1 MAEKSLQEQH
11 IPVMRD
17 RVLEMFTPA
26 LNVSNP
32 LLIDGTLGL
41 AGHTESL
48 LKEFPNLK
56 IIGID
61 RDPIA
66 IERAK
71 QRLGELA
78 SRVEFVNETY
88 DQIETVLAGRKVNGV
103 LLDLGVSSIQ
113 LDEASRGFSYAQ
125 NAPLDMRMN
134 ATDSLTAADI
144 LNTYEVKD
152 LTYILGT
159 YGEEKFAKRI
169 AQELVKRRTDKPWSS
184 TFELVELIKDVIP
197 APARRTG
204 GNPAKRT
211 FQALRIAVNN
221 ELQIL
226 ERAIPQA
233 MAALVVG
240 GRILVLSYHSLE
252 DRIIKNAFKEQSSII
267 DALPG
272 LPILLSKSIAPF
284 ELVNRKA
291 EQASDEEIATNP
303 RSTSVRLRVAQR
315 VAVAA

>member
-1 MAEKSLQEQH
+1 MTEKSLPQQH
-11 IPVMRD
+11 IPVMCD
-17 RVLEMFTPA
+17 RVIELLSPA

-32 LLIDGTLGL
+32 VLLDATLGL
-41 AGHTESL
+41 GGHSEAL
-48 LKEFPNLK
+48 LKKFINLK

-61 RDPIA
+61 RDQTA
-66 IERAK
+66 LDRAQK
-71 QRLGELA
+71 RLGELA
-78 SRVEFVNETY
+78 NRVQFVNETY
-88 DQIETVLAGRKVNGV
+88 DQITKILEDKKVNAV

-113 LDEASRGFSYAQ
+113 LDEANRGFSYAQ
-125 NAPLDMRMN
+125 DAPLDMRMN
-134 ATDSLTAADI
+134 SKDLLTAAQI
-144 LNTYEVKD
+144 LNNYEAKE
-152 LTYILGT
+152 LTYILRT

-169 AQELVKRRTDKPWSS
+169 AQEIVKQRSIKPFVT
-184 TFELVELIKDVIP
+184 TFELVKLIKDVIP

-226 ERAIPQA
+226 EKAIPQA

-252 DRIIKNAFKEQSSII
+252 DRIVKNAFKSQSLII

-272 LPILLSKSIAPF
+272 LPVLLSKNIAPF
-284 ELVNRKA
+284 ELVTRKA
-291 EQASDEEIATNP
+291 EQASNEEISTNP
-303 RSTSVRLRVAQR
+303 RATSVRLRVAQK

>member
-1 MAEKSLQEQH
+1 MTEKSLPQQH
-11 IPVMRD
+11 IPVMCD
-17 RVLEMFTPA
+17 RVIELLSPA

-32 LLIDGTLGL
+32 VLLDATLGL
-41 AGHTESL
+41 GGHSEAL
-48 LKEFPNLK
+48 LNKFINLK

-61 RDPIA
+61 RDQTA
-66 IERAK
+66 LDRAQ

-78 SRVEFVNETY
+78 NRVQFVNETY
-88 DQIETVLAGRKVNGV
+88 DQITKILENKKVNAV

-113 LDEASRGFSYAQ
+113 LDETNRGFSYAQ
-125 NAPLDMRMN
+125 DAPLDMRMN
-134 ATDSLTAADI
+134 SKDSLTAAQI
-144 LNTYEVKD
+144 LNNYEAKE
-152 LTYILGT
+152 LTYILRT

-169 AQELVKRRTDKPWSS
+169 AQEIVKQRKIKPFIN
-184 TFELVELIKDVIP
+184 TFELVKLIKDVIP

-226 ERAIPQA
+226 EKAIPQA

-252 DRIIKNAFKEQSSII
+252 DRIVKNAFKSQSSII

-272 LPILLSKSIAPF
+272 LPVLLSKNIAPF
-284 ELVNRKA
+284 ELVTRKA
-291 EQASDEEIATNP
+291 EQASNEEISTNP
-303 RSTSVRLRVAQR
+303 RATSVRLRVAQK

>member
-1 MAEKSLQEQH
+1 MTEKSLPQQH
-11 IPVMRD
+11 IPVMCD
-17 RVLEMFTPA
+17 RVIELLSPA

-32 LLIDGTLGL
+32 VLLDATLGL
-41 AGHTESL
+41 GGHSEAL
-48 LKEFPNLK
+48 LKKFINLK

-61 RDPIA
+61 RDQTA
-66 IERAK
+66 LDRAQK
-71 QRLGELA
+71 RLGELA
-78 SRVEFVNETY
+78 NRVQFVNETY
-88 DQIETVLAGRKVNGV
+88 DQITKILEDKKVNAV

-113 LDEASRGFSYAQ
+113 LDEANRGFSYAQ
-125 NAPLDMRMN
+125 DAPLDMRMN
-134 ATDSLTAADI
+134 SKDSLTAAQI
-144 LNTYEVKD
+144 LNNYEAKE
-152 LTYILGT
+152 LTYILRT

-169 AQELVKRRTDKPWSS
+169 AQEIVKQRSIKPFVT
-184 TFELVELIKDVIP
+184 TFELVKLIKDVIP

-226 ERAIPQA
+226 EKAIPQA

-252 DRIIKNAFKEQSSII
+252 DRIVKNAFKSQSSII

-272 LPILLSKSIAPF
+272 LPVLLSKNIAPF
-284 ELVNRKA
+284 ELVTRKA
-291 EQASDEEIATNP
+291 EQASNEEISANP
-303 RSTSVRLRVAQR
+303 RATSVRLRVAQK

>member
-1 MAEKSLQEQH
+1 MTEKSLPQQH
-11 IPVMRD
+11 IPVMCD
-17 RVLEMFTPA
+17 RVIELLSPA

-32 LLIDGTLGL
+32 VLLDATLGL
-41 AGHTESL
+41 GGHSEAL
-48 LKEFPNLK
+48 LKKFINLK

-61 RDPIA
+61 RDQTA
-66 IERAK
+66 LDRAQK
-71 QRLGELA
+71 RLGELA
-78 SRVEFVNETY
+78 NRVQFVNETY
-88 DQIETVLAGRKVNGV
+88 DQITKILEDKKVNAV

-113 LDEASRGFSYAQ
+113 LDEANRGFSYAQ
-125 NAPLDMRMN
+125 DAPLDMRMN
-134 ATDSLTAADI
+134 SKNSLTAAQI
-144 LNTYEVKD
+144 LNNYEAKE
-152 LTYILGT
+152 LTYILRT

-169 AQELVKRRTDKPWSS
+169 AQEIVKQRNIKPFIT
-184 TFELVELIKDVIP
+184 TFELVKLIKDVIP

-226 ERAIPQA
+226 EKAIPQA

-252 DRIIKNAFKEQSSII
+252 DRIVKNAFKSQSSII

-272 LPILLSKSIAPF
+272 LPVLLSENIAPF
-284 ELVNRKA
+284 ELVTRKA
-291 EQASDEEIATNP
+291 EQASNEEISANP
-303 RSTSVRLRVAQR
+303 RATSVRLRVAQK

>member
-1 MAEKSLQEQH
+1 MTEKSLQEQH

-17 RVLEMFTPA
+17 RVLEMFAPA

-71 QRLGELA
+71 LRLGNLA
-78 SRVEFVNETY
+78 SRVEFVNETF
-88 DQIETVLAGRKVNGV
+88 DQIEKILAGRKVNGV

-113 LDEASRGFSYAQ
+113 LDEANRGFSYAQ
-125 NAPLDMRMN
+125 DVPLDMRMN
-134 ATDSLTAADI
+134 DQDSLTAADI
-144 LNTYEVKD
+144 LNNYDVKE
-152 LTYILGT
+152 LAYILST

-169 AQELVKRRTDKPWSS
+169 AQEIVKRRINKPWKS

-226 ERAIPQA
+226 EKAIPQA

-252 DRIIKNAFKEQSSII
+252 DRIVKNAFKEQSSII

-272 LPILLSKSIAPF
+272 LPVLLSKNIAPF
-284 ELVNRKA
+284 ELVTRKA
-291 EQASDEEIATNP
+291 EQACDEEIAANP

>member
-71 QRLGELA
+71 QRLGELS

-125 NAPLDMRMN
+125 DAPLDMRMN

-169 AQELVKRRTDKPWSS
+169 AQELVKRRANKPWTS
-184 TFELVELIKDVIP
+184 TFELVDLIKDVIP

-252 DRIIKNAFKEQSSII
+252 DRIVKNAFKEQTSII

-284 ELVNRKA
+284 DLVNRKA

>member
-1 MAEKSLQEQH
+1 MTEKSLPQQH
-11 IPVMRD
+11 IPVMCD
-17 RVLEMFTPA
+17 RVIELLSPA

-32 LLIDGTLGL
+32 VLLDATLGL
-41 AGHTESL
+41 GGHSEAL
-48 LKEFPNLK
+48 LKKFINLK

-61 RDPIA
+61 RDQTA
-66 IERAK
+66 LDRAQK
-71 QRLGELA
+71 RLGELA
-78 SRVEFVNETY
+78 NRVQFVNETY
-88 DQIETVLAGRKVNGV
+88 DQITKILEDKKVNAV

-113 LDEASRGFSYAQ
+113 LDEANRGFSYAQ
-125 NAPLDMRMN
+125 DAPLDMRMN
-134 ATDSLTAADI
+134 SKDSLTAAQI
-144 LNTYEVKD
+144 LNNYEAKE
-152 LTYILGT
+152 LTYILRT

-169 AQELVKRRTDKPWSS
+169 AQEIVKQRNIKPFIT
-184 TFELVELIKDVIP
+184 TFELVKLIKDVIP

-226 ERAIPQA
+226 EKAIPQA

-252 DRIIKNAFKEQSSII
+252 DRIVKNAFKSQSSII

-272 LPILLSKSIAPF
+272 LPVLLSKNIAPF
-284 ELVNRKA
+284 ELVTRKA
-291 EQASDEEIATNP
+291 EQASNEEISANP
-303 RSTSVRLRVAQR
+303 RATSVRLRVAQK

>member
-125 NAPLDMRMN
+125 DAPLDMRMN

-152 LTYILGT
+152 LTYILAT

-252 DRIIKNAFKEQSSII
+252 DRIVKNAFKEQSSII

>member
-1 MAEKSLQEQH
+1 MTEKSLPQQH
-11 IPVMRD
+11 IPVMCD
-17 RVLEMFTPA
+17 RVIELLSPA

-32 LLIDGTLGL
+32 VLLDATLGL
-41 AGHTESL
+41 GGHSQAL
-48 LKEFPNLK
+48 LKKFINLK

-61 RDPIA
+61 RDQTA
-66 IERAK
+66 LDRAQK
-71 QRLGELA
+71 RLGELA
-78 SRVEFVNETY
+78 NRVQFVNETY
-88 DQIETVLAGRKVNGV
+88 DQITKILEDKKVNAV

-113 LDEASRGFSYAQ
+113 LDEANRGFSYAQ
-125 NAPLDMRMN
+125 DAPLDMRMN
-134 ATDSLTAADI
+134 SKDSLTAAQI
-144 LNTYEVKD
+144 LNNYEAKE
-152 LTYILGT
+152 LTYILRT

-169 AQELVKRRTDKPWSS
+169 AQEIVKQRSIKPFVT
-184 TFELVELIKDVIP
+184 TFELVKLIKDVIP

-226 ERAIPQA
+226 EKAIPQA

-252 DRIIKNAFKEQSSII
+252 DRIVKNAFKSQSSII

-272 LPILLSKSIAPF
+272 LPVLLSKNIAPF
-284 ELVNRKA
+284 ELVTRKA
-291 EQASDEEIATNP
+291 EQASNEEISANP
-303 RSTSVRLRVAQR
+303 RATSVRLRVAQK

>member
-17 RVLEMFTPA
+17 RVLEMFAPA

-78 SRVEFVNETY
+78 SRVEYVNETY
-88 DQIETVLAGRKVNGV
+88 DQIESVLAGRKVNGV

-113 LDEASRGFSYAQ
+113 LDEANRGFSYAQ
-125 NAPLDMRMN
+125 DAPLDMRMN
-134 ATDSLTAADI
+134 AKDSLTAADI
-144 LNTYEVKD
+144 LNTYDVKD
-152 LTYILGT
+152 LTYILST

-169 AQELVKRRTDKPWSS
+169 AQKLVKRRTDKPWSS
-184 TFELVELIKDVIP
+184 TFELVDLIKDVIP

-226 ERAIPQA
+226 ERTIPQA

-252 DRIIKNAFKEQSSII
+252 DRIVKNAFKEQSSII

-272 LPILLSKSIAPF
+272 LPILLSKNIAPF
-284 ELVNRKA
+284 ELVTRKA
-291 EQASDEEIATNP
+291 EQACDEEIAANP

>member
-1 MAEKSLQEQH
+1 
-11 IPVMRD
+11 MRD
-17 RVLEMFTPA
+17 RVLEMFAPA

-48 LKEFPNLK
+48 LKAFPNLK

-71 QRLGELA
+71 QRLGELS
-78 SRVEFVNETY
+78 SRVEFINETY
-88 DQIETVLAGRKVNGV
+88 DQIEKVLDGRKVNGV

-125 NAPLDMRMN
+125 DAPLDMRMN

-144 LNTYEVKD
+144 LNTYDVKD

-169 AQELVKRRTDKPWSS
+169 AQKLVKRRAEKLWSS

-252 DRIIKNAFKEQSSII
+252 DRIVKNAFKEQSSII

-284 ELVNRKA
+284 ELVTRKA

>member
-17 RVLEMFTPA
+17 RVIEMFAPA
-26 LNVSNP
+26 LKVSDP

-71 QRLGELA
+71 ERLGELA

-88 DQIETVLAGRKVNGV
+88 DQIEKVLAGRKVNAV

-113 LDEASRGFSYAQ
+113 LDETKRGFSYAHD
-125 NAPLDMRMN
+125 APLDMRMN
-134 ATDSLTAADI
+134 ANDSLTAADI
-144 LNTYEVKD
+144 LNSYDVKD
-152 LTYILGT
+152 LTYLLGT

-169 AQELVKRRTDKPWSS
+169 AQELVKKRSNKSWTT

-226 ERAIPQA
+226 EKAIPQA
-233 MAALVVG
+233 MAALMVG

-252 DRIIKNAFKEQSSII
+252 DRIVKNAFKEQSSVI

-272 LPILLSKSIAPF
+272 LPILLSKKKAPF
-284 ELVNRKA
+284 ELVNKKA
-291 EQASDEEIATNP
+291 EQASDAEIVSNP

-315 VAVAA
+315 VEVAA

>member
-1 MAEKSLQEQH
+1 MTEKSLQEQH

-17 RVLEMFTPA
+17 RVLEMFAPA

-71 QRLGELA
+71 LRLGNLA
-78 SRVEFVNETY
+78 SRVEFVNETF
-88 DQIETVLAGRKVNGV
+88 DQIEKILAGRKVNGV

-113 LDEASRGFSYAQ
+113 LDEANRGFSYAQ
-125 NAPLDMRMN
+125 DAPLDMRMN
-134 ATDSLTAADI
+134 DQDSLSAADI
-144 LNTYEVKD
+144 LNNYDVKE
-152 LTYILGT
+152 LAYILST

-169 AQELVKRRTDKPWSS
+169 AQEIVKRRINKPWKS

-226 ERAIPQA
+226 EKAIPQA

-252 DRIIKNAFKEQSSII
+252 DRIVKNAFKEQSSII

-272 LPILLSKSIAPF
+272 LPVLLSKNIAPF
-284 ELVNRKA
+284 ELVTRKA
-291 EQASDEEIATNP
+291 EQACDEEIAANP

>member
-125 NAPLDMRMN
+125 DAPLDMRMN

-152 LTYILGT
+152 LTYILAT

-169 AQELVKRRTDKPWSS
+169 AQELVKRRTDKLWSS

-252 DRIIKNAFKEQSSII
+252 DRIVKNAFKEQSSII

>member
-17 RVLEMFTPA
+17 RVLEMFAPA

-41 AGHTESL
+41 GGHTESL

-88 DQIETVLAGRKVNGV
+88 DQIESVLAGRKVNGV

-113 LDEASRGFSYAQ
+113 LDEANRGFSYAQ
-125 NAPLDMRMN
+125 DAPLDMRMN
-134 ATDSLTAADI
+134 AKDSLTAADI
-144 LNTYEVKD
+144 LNTYDVKD
-152 LTYILGT
+152 LIYILST

-184 TFELVELIKDVIP
+184 TFELVDLIKDVIP

-252 DRIIKNAFKEQSSII
+252 DRIVKNAFKEQSSII

-272 LPILLSKSIAPF
+272 LPILLSKNIAPF
-284 ELVNRKA
+284 ELVTRKA
-291 EQASDEEIATNP
+291 EQACDEEIAANP

>member
-17 RVLEMFTPA
+17 RVIEMFAPA
-26 LNVSNP
+26 LNVSDP

-71 QRLGELA
+71 ERLGELA

-88 DQIETVLAGRKVNGV
+88 DQIEKVLAGRKINAV

-113 LDEASRGFSYAQ
+113 LDETNRGFSYAHD
-125 NAPLDMRMN
+125 APLDMRMN
-134 ATDSLTAADI
+134 ANDSLTAAEI
-144 LNTYEVKD
+144 LNSYDVKD

-169 AQELVKRRTDKPWSS
+169 AQELVKRRSNKSWTT

-226 ERAIPQA
+226 EKAIPQA
-233 MAALVVG
+233 MAALMVG

-252 DRIIKNAFKEQSSII
+252 DRIVKNAFKEQSSVI

-272 LPILLSKSIAPF
+272 LPILLSKKKAPF
-284 ELVNRKA
+284 ELVNKKA
-291 EQASDEEIATNP
+291 EQASDAEIVSNP

-315 VAVAA
+315 VEVAA

>member
-1 MAEKSLQEQH
+1 MTEKSLPQQH
-11 IPVMRD
+11 IPVMCD
-17 RVLEMFTPA
+17 RVIELLSPA

-32 LLIDGTLGL
+32 VLLDATLGL
-41 AGHTESL
+41 GGHSEAL
-48 LKEFPNLK
+48 LKKFINLK

-61 RDPIA
+61 RDQTA
-66 IERAK
+66 LDRAQK
-71 QRLGELA
+71 RLGELA
-78 SRVEFVNETY
+78 NRVQFVNETY
-88 DQIETVLAGRKVNGV
+88 DQITKILEDKKVNAV

-113 LDEASRGFSYAQ
+113 LDEANRGFSYAQ
-125 NAPLDMRMN
+125 DAPLDMRMN
-134 ATDSLTAADI
+134 SKDLLTAAQI
-144 LNTYEVKD
+144 LNNYEAKE
-152 LTYILGT
+152 LTYILRT

-169 AQELVKRRTDKPWSS
+169 AQEIVKQRSIKPFVT
-184 TFELVELIKDVIP
+184 TFELVKLIKDVIP

-226 ERAIPQA
+226 EKAIHQA

-252 DRIIKNAFKEQSSII
+252 DRIVKNAFKSQSSII

-272 LPILLSKSIAPF
+272 LPVLLSKNIAPF
-284 ELVNRKA
+284 ELVTRKA
-291 EQASDEEIATNP
+291 EQASNEEISANP
-303 RSTSVRLRVAQR
+303 RATSVRLRVAQK

>member
-1 MAEKSLQEQH
+1 MTEKSLPQQH
-11 IPVMRD
+11 IPVMCD
-17 RVLEMFTPA
+17 RVIELLSPA

-32 LLIDGTLGL
+32 VLLDATLGL
-41 AGHTESL
+41 GGHSEAL
-48 LKEFPNLK
+48 LKKFINLK

-61 RDPIA
+61 RDQTA
-66 IERAK
+66 LDRAQK
-71 QRLGELA
+71 RLGELA
-78 SRVEFVNETY
+78 NRVQFVNETY
-88 DQIETVLAGRKVNGV
+88 DQITKILEDKKVNAV

-113 LDEASRGFSYAQ
+113 LDETNRGFSYAQ
-125 NAPLDMRMN
+125 DAPLDMRMN
-134 ATDSLTAADI
+134 SKDSLTAAQI
-144 LNTYEVKD
+144 LNNYEAKE
-152 LTYILGT
+152 LTYILRT

-169 AQELVKRRTDKPWSS
+169 AQEIVKQRNIKPFIT
-184 TFELVELIKDVIP
+184 TFELVKLIKDVIP

-226 ERAIPQA
+226 EKAIPQA

-252 DRIIKNAFKEQSSII
+252 DRIVKNAFKSQSSII

-272 LPILLSKSIAPF
+272 LPVLLSKNIAPF
-284 ELVNRKA
+284 ELVTRKA
-291 EQASDEEIATNP
+291 EQASNEEISANP
-303 RSTSVRLRVAQR
+303 RATSVRLRVAQK

>member
-1 MAEKSLQEQH
+1 MTEKSLQEQH

-17 RVLEMFTPA
+17 RVLEMFAPA

-48 LKEFPNLK
+48 LKAFPNLK

-71 QRLGELA
+71 QRLGELS
-78 SRVEFVNETY
+78 SRVEFINETY
-88 DQIETVLAGRKVNGV
+88 DQIEKVLDGRKVNGV

-125 NAPLDMRMN
+125 DAPLDMRMN

-144 LNTYEVKD
+144 LNTYDVKD

-169 AQELVKRRTDKPWSS
+169 AQKLVKRRAEKLWSS

-252 DRIIKNAFKEQSSII
+252 DRIVKNAFKEQSSII

-284 ELVNRKA
+284 ELVTRKA

>member
-1 MAEKSLQEQH
+1 MTEKSLPQQH
-11 IPVMRD
+11 IPVMCD
-17 RVLEMFTPA
+17 RVIELLSPA

-32 LLIDGTLGL
+32 VLLDATLGL
-41 AGHTESL
+41 GGHSEAL
-48 LKEFPNLK
+48 LKKFINLK

-61 RDPIA
+61 RDQTA
-66 IERAK
+66 LDRAQK
-71 QRLGELA
+71 RLGELA
-78 SRVEFVNETY
+78 NRVQFVNETY
-88 DQIETVLAGRKVNGV
+88 DQITKILEDKKVNAV

-113 LDEASRGFSYAQ
+113 LDETNRGFSYAQ
-125 NAPLDMRMN
+125 DAPLDMRMN
-134 ATDSLTAADI
+134 SKDSLTAAQI
-144 LNTYEVKD
+144 LNNYEAKE
-152 LTYILGT
+152 LTYILRT

-169 AQELVKRRTDKPWSS
+169 AQEIAKQRNIKPFIT
-184 TFELVELIKDVIP
+184 TFELVKLIKDVIP

-226 ERAIPQA
+226 EKAIPQA

-252 DRIIKNAFKEQSSII
+252 DRIVKNAFKSQSSII

-272 LPILLSKSIAPF
+272 LPVLLSKNIAPF
-284 ELVNRKA
+284 ELVTRKA
-291 EQASDEEIATNP
+291 EQASNEEISANP
-303 RSTSVRLRVAQR
+303 RATSVRLRVAQK

>member
-1 MAEKSLQEQH
+1 MTEKSLPQQH
-11 IPVMRD
+11 IPVMCD
-17 RVLEMFTPA
+17 RVIELLSPA
-26 LNVSNP
+26 LSVSNP
-32 LLIDGTLGL
+32 VLLDATLGL
-41 AGHTESL
+41 GGHSEAL
-48 LKEFPNLK
+48 LKKFINLK

-61 RDPIA
+61 RDQTA
-66 IERAK
+66 LDRAQK
-71 QRLGELA
+71 RLGELA
-78 SRVEFVNETY
+78 NRVKFVNETY
-88 DQIETVLAGRKVNGV
+88 EQISKILENKKVNAV

-113 LDEASRGFSYAQ
+113 LDETNRGFSYAQ
-125 NAPLDMRMN
+125 DAPLDMRMN
-134 ATDSLTAADI
+134 SKDSLTAAQI
-144 LNTYEVKD
+144 LNNYEAKE
-152 LTYILGT
+152 LTYILRT

-169 AQELVKRRTDKPWSS
+169 AQEIVKQRNIKPLIT
-184 TFELVELIKDVIP
+184 TFELVKLIKDVIP

-226 ERAIPQA
+226 EKAIPQA

-252 DRIIKNAFKEQSSII
+252 DRIVKNAFKSQSSII

-272 LPILLSKSIAPF
+272 LPVLLSKNIAPF
-284 ELVNRKA
+284 ELVTKKA
-291 EQASDEEIATNP
+291 EQASNEEISTNP
-303 RSTSVRLRVAQR
+303 RATSVRLRVAQK

>member
-1 MAEKSLQEQH
+1 MTEKSLPQQH
-11 IPVMRD
+11 IPVMCD
-17 RVLEMFTPA
+17 RVIELLSPA

-32 LLIDGTLGL
+32 VLLDATLGL
-41 AGHTESL
+41 GGHSEAL
-48 LKEFPNLK
+48 LKKFINLK

-61 RDPIA
+61 RDQTA
-66 IERAK
+66 LDRAQK
-71 QRLGELA
+71 RLGELA
-78 SRVEFVNETY
+78 NRVQFVNETY
-88 DQIETVLAGRKVNGV
+88 DQITKILEDKKVNAV

-113 LDEASRGFSYAQ
+113 LDETNRGFSYAQ
-125 NAPLDMRMN
+125 DAPLDMRMN
-134 ATDSLTAADI
+134 SKDSLTAAQI
-144 LNTYEVKD
+144 LNNYEAKE
-152 LTYILGT
+152 LTYILRT

-169 AQELVKRRTDKPWSS
+169 AQEIVKQRSIKPFVT
-184 TFELVELIKDVIP
+184 TFELVKLIKDVIP

-226 ERAIPQA
+226 EKAIPQA

-252 DRIIKNAFKEQSSII
+252 DRIVKNAFKSQSSII

-272 LPILLSKSIAPF
+272 LPVLLSKNIAPF
-284 ELVNRKA
+284 ELVTRKA
-291 EQASDEEIATNP
+291 EQASNEEISANP
-303 RSTSVRLRVAQR
+303 RATSVRLRVAQK

>member
-26 LNVSNP
+26 LNVSDP

-71 QRLGELA
+71 QRLGELS

-113 LDEASRGFSYAQ
+113 LDEANRGFSYAQ
-125 NAPLDMRMN
+125 DAPLDMRMN
-134 ATDSLTAADI
+134 ANDSLTAADI
-144 LNTYEVKD
+144 LNTYDVKD
-152 LTYILGT
+152 LTYILST

-169 AQELVKRRTDKPWSS
+169 AQELVKRRANKPMTS
-184 TFELVELIKDVIP
+184 TFELVDLIKDVIP

-226 ERAIPQA
+226 EKAIPQA

-252 DRIIKNAFKEQSSII
+252 DRIVKNALRDKTSII
-267 DALPG
+267 DVLPS
-272 LPILLSKSIAPF
+272 LPVLLSKNTAPF
-284 ELVNRKA
+284 ELVTRKA
-291 EQASDEEIATNP
+291 EQASQTEIAENP
-303 RSTSVRLRVAQR
+303 RATSVRLRVAQR
-315 VAVAA
+315 VGEAA

>member
-1 MAEKSLQEQH
+1 MTEKSLPQQH
-11 IPVMRD
+11 IPVMCD
-17 RVLEMFTPA
+17 RVIELLSPA

-32 LLIDGTLGL
+32 VLLDATLGL
-41 AGHTESL
+41 GGHSEAL
-48 LKEFPNLK
+48 LKKFINLK

-61 RDPIA
+61 RDQTA
-66 IERAK
+66 LDRAQ

-78 SRVEFVNETY
+78 NRVQFVNETY
-88 DQIETVLAGRKVNGV
+88 DQITKILEDKKVNAV

-113 LDEASRGFSYAQ
+113 LDETTRGFSYAQ
-125 NAPLDMRMN
+125 DAPLDMRMN
-134 ATDSLTAADI
+134 SKDSLTAAQI
-144 LNTYEVKD
+144 LNNYEAKE
-152 LTYILGT
+152 LTYILRT

-169 AQELVKRRTDKPWSS
+169 AQEIVKQRKIKPFIN
-184 TFELVELIKDVIP
+184 TFELVKLIKDVIP

-226 ERAIPQA
+226 EKAIPQA

-252 DRIIKNAFKEQSSII
+252 DRIVKNAFKSQSSII

-272 LPILLSKSIAPF
+272 LPVLLSKNIAPF
-284 ELVNRKA
+284 ELVTRKA
-291 EQASDEEIATNP
+291 EQASNEEISTNP
-303 RSTSVRLRVAQR
+303 RATSVRLRVAQK

>member
-1 MAEKSLQEQH
+1 MTEKSLPQQH
-11 IPVMRD
+11 IPVMCD
-17 RVLEMFTPA
+17 RVIELLSPA

-32 LLIDGTLGL
+32 VLLDATLGL
-41 AGHTESL
+41 GGHSEAL
-48 LKEFPNLK
+48 LKKFINLK

-61 RDPIA
+61 RDQTA
-66 IERAK
+66 LDRAQK
-71 QRLGELA
+71 RLGELA
-78 SRVEFVNETY
+78 NRVQFVNETY
-88 DQIETVLAGRKVNGV
+88 DQITKILKDKKVNAV

-113 LDEASRGFSYAQ
+113 LDEANRGFSYAQ
-125 NAPLDMRMN
+125 DAPLDMRMN
-134 ATDSLTAADI
+134 SKDSLTAAQI
-144 LNTYEVKD
+144 LNNYEAKE
-152 LTYILGT
+152 LTYILRT

-169 AQELVKRRTDKPWSS
+169 AQEIVKQRNIKPFIT
-184 TFELVELIKDVIP
+184 TFELVKLIKDVIP

-226 ERAIPQA
+226 EKAIPQA
-233 MAALVVG
+233 MAALVVS

-252 DRIIKNAFKEQSSII
+252 DRIVKNAFKSQSSII

-272 LPILLSKSIAPF
+272 LPVLLSKNIAPF
-284 ELVNRKA
+284 ELVTRKA
-291 EQASDEEIATNP
+291 EQASNEEISTNP
-303 RSTSVRLRVAQR
+303 RATSVRLRVAQK

>member
-17 RVLEMFTPA
+17 RVIEMFAPA
-26 LNVSNP
+26 LNVSDP

-71 QRLGELA
+71 ERLGELA

-88 DQIETVLAGRKVNGV
+88 DQIEKVLASRKVNAV

-113 LDEASRGFSYAQ
+113 LDETKRGFSYAHD
-125 NAPLDMRMN
+125 APLDMRMN
-134 ATDSLTAADI
+134 ANDSLTAADI
-144 LNTYEVKD
+144 LNSYDVKD

-169 AQELVKRRTDKPWSS
+169 AQELVKRRSNKSWTT

-226 ERAIPQA
+226 EKAIPQA
-233 MAALVVG
+233 MAALMVG

-252 DRIIKNAFKEQSSII
+252 DRIVKNAFKEQSSVI

-272 LPILLSKSIAPF
+272 LPVLLSKKKAPF
-284 ELVNRKA
+284 ELVNKKA
-291 EQASDEEIATNP
+291 EQASDAEIVSNP

-315 VAVAA
+315 VEVAA

>member
-17 RVLEMFTPA
+17 RVIEMFAPA
-26 LNVSNP
+26 LKVSDP

-71 QRLGELA
+71 ERLGELA

-88 DQIETVLAGRKVNGV
+88 DQIEKVLASRKVNAV

-113 LDEASRGFSYAQ
+113 LDETKRGFSYAHD
-125 NAPLDMRMN
+125 APLDMRMN
-134 ATDSLTAADI
+134 ANDSLTAADI
-144 LNTYEVKD
+144 LNSYDVKD

-169 AQELVKRRTDKPWSS
+169 AQELVKRRSNKSWTT

-226 ERAIPQA
+226 EKAIPQA
-233 MAALVVG
+233 MAALMVG

-252 DRIIKNAFKEQSSII
+252 DRIVKNAFKEQSSVI

-272 LPILLSKSIAPF
+272 LPVLLSKKKAPF
-284 ELVNRKA
+284 ELVNKKA
-291 EQASDEEIATNP
+291 EQASDAEIVSNP

-315 VAVAA
+315 VEVAA

>member
-125 NAPLDMRMN
+125 DAPLDMRMN

-169 AQELVKRRTDKPWSS
+169 AQELVKRRTDKPWSC

-252 DRIIKNAFKEQSSII
+252 DRIVKNAFKEQSSII

>member
-17 RVLEMFTPA
+17 RVIEMFAPA
-26 LNVSNP
+26 LNVSDP

-71 QRLGELA
+71 ERLGELA

-88 DQIETVLAGRKVNGV
+88 DQIEKVLAGRKVNAV

-113 LDEASRGFSYAQ
+113 LDEANRGFSYAYD
-125 NAPLDMRMN
+125 APLDMRMN
-134 ATDSLTAADI
+134 ANDSLTAADI
-144 LNTYEVKD
+144 LNSYDVKD

-169 AQELVKRRTDKPWSS
+169 AQELVKRRSNKSWTT

-226 ERAIPQA
+226 EKAIPQA
-233 MAALVVG
+233 MAALMVG

-252 DRIIKNAFKEQSSII
+252 DRIVKNAFKEQSSVI

-272 LPILLSKSIAPF
+272 LPILLSKKKAPF
-284 ELVNRKA
+284 ELVNKKA
-291 EQASDEEIATNP
+291 EQASDAEIVSNP

-315 VAVAA
+315 VEVAA

>member
-17 RVLEMFTPA
+17 RVLEMFAPA

-78 SRVEFVNETY
+78 SRVEYVNETY
-88 DQIETVLAGRKVNGV
+88 DQIESVLAGRKVNGV
-103 LLDLGVSSIQ
+103 FLDLGVSSIQ
-113 LDEASRGFSYAQ
+113 LDEANRGFSYAQ
-125 NAPLDMRMN
+125 DAPLDMRMN
-134 ATDSLTAADI
+134 AKDSLTAADI
-144 LNTYEVKD
+144 LNTYDVKD
-152 LTYILGT
+152 LTYILST

-169 AQELVKRRTDKPWSS
+169 AQKLVKRRTDKPWSS
-184 TFELVELIKDVIP
+184 TFELVDLIKDVIP

-226 ERAIPQA
+226 ERTIPQA

-252 DRIIKNAFKEQSSII
+252 DRIVKNAFKEQSSII

-272 LPILLSKSIAPF
+272 LPILLSKNIAPF
-284 ELVNRKA
+284 ELVTRKA
-291 EQASDEEIATNP
+291 EQACDEEIAANP

>member
-1 MAEKSLQEQH
+1 MTEKSLPQQH
-11 IPVMRD
+11 IPVMCD
-17 RVLEMFTPA
+17 RVIELLSPA

-32 LLIDGTLGL
+32 VLLDATLGL
-41 AGHTESL
+41 GGHSEAL
-48 LKEFPNLK
+48 LNKFINLK

-61 RDPIA
+61 RDQTA
-66 IERAK
+66 LDRAQ

-78 SRVEFVNETY
+78 NRVQFVNETY
-88 DQIETVLAGRKVNGV
+88 DQITKILKSKKVNAV

-113 LDEASRGFSYAQ
+113 LDETNRGFSYAQ
-125 NAPLDMRMN
+125 DAPLDMRMN
-134 ATDSLTAADI
+134 SKDSLTAAQI
-144 LNTYEVKD
+144 LNNYEAKE
-152 LTYILGT
+152 LTYILRT

-169 AQELVKRRTDKPWSS
+169 AQEIVKQRKIKPFIN
-184 TFELVELIKDVIP
+184 TFELVKLIKDVIP

-226 ERAIPQA
+226 EKAIPQA

-252 DRIIKNAFKEQSSII
+252 DRIVKNAFKSQSSII

-272 LPILLSKSIAPF
+272 LPVLLSKNIAPF
-284 ELVNRKA
+284 ELVTRKA
-291 EQASDEEIATNP
+291 EQASNEEISTNP
-303 RSTSVRLRVAQR
+303 RATSVRLRVAQK

>member
-1 MAEKSLQEQH
+1 MTEKSLPQQH
-11 IPVMRD
+11 IPVMCD
-17 RVLEMFTPA
+17 RVIELLSPA

-32 LLIDGTLGL
+32 VLLDATLGL
-41 AGHTESL
+41 GGHSEAL
-48 LKEFPNLK
+48 LKKFINLK

-61 RDPIA
+61 RDQTA
-66 IERAK
+66 LDRAQK
-71 QRLGELA
+71 RLGELA
-78 SRVEFVNETY
+78 NRVQFVNETY
-88 DQIETVLAGRKVNGV
+88 DQITKILEDKKVNAV

-113 LDEASRGFSYAQ
+113 LDETNRGFSYAQ
-125 NAPLDMRMN
+125 DAPLDMRMN
-134 ATDSLTAADI
+134 SKDSLTAAQI
-144 LNTYEVKD
+144 LNNYEAKE
-152 LTYILGT
+152 LTYILRT

-169 AQELVKRRTDKPWSS
+169 AQEIVKQRSIKPFVT
-184 TFELVELIKDVIP
+184 TFELVKLIKDVIP

-226 ERAIPQA
+226 EKAIPQA

-252 DRIIKNAFKEQSSII
+252 DRIVKNAFKSQSLII

-272 LPILLSKSIAPF
+272 LPVLLSKNIAPF
-284 ELVNRKA
+284 ELVTRKA
-291 EQASDEEIATNP
+291 EQASNEEISANP
-303 RSTSVRLRVAQR
+303 RATSVRLRVAQK

>member
-1 MAEKSLQEQH
+1 MTEKSLPQQH
-11 IPVMRD
+11 IPVMCD
-17 RVLEMFTPA
+17 RVIELLSPA

-32 LLIDGTLGL
+32 VLLDATLGL
-41 AGHTESL
+41 GGHSEAL
-48 LKEFPNLK
+48 LKKFINLK

-61 RDPIA
+61 RDQTA
-66 IERAK
+66 LDRAQK
-71 QRLGELA
+71 RLGELA
-78 SRVEFVNETY
+78 NRVQFVNETY
-88 DQIETVLAGRKVNGV
+88 DQITKILEDKKVNAV

-113 LDEASRGFSYAQ
+113 LDEANRGFSYAQ
-125 NAPLDMRMN
+125 DAPLDMRMN
-134 ATDSLTAADI
+134 SKNSLTAAQI
-144 LNTYEVKD
+144 LNNYEAKE
-152 LTYILGT
+152 LTYILRT

-169 AQELVKRRTDKPWSS
+169 AQEIVKQRSIKPFIT
-184 TFELVELIKDVIP
+184 TFELVKLIKDVIP

-226 ERAIPQA
+226 EKAIPQA

-252 DRIIKNAFKEQSSII
+252 DRIVKNAFKSQSSII

-272 LPILLSKSIAPF
+272 LPVLLSENIAPF
-284 ELVNRKA
+284 ELVTRKA
-291 EQASDEEIATNP
+291 EQASNEEISANP
-303 RSTSVRLRVAQR
+303 RATSVRLRVAQK

>member
-1 MAEKSLQEQH
+1 MTEKSLPQQH
-11 IPVMRD
+11 IPVMCD
-17 RVLEMFTPA
+17 RVIELLSPA

-32 LLIDGTLGL
+32 VLLDATLGL
-41 AGHTESL
+41 GGHSEAL
-48 LKEFPNLK
+48 LKKFINLK

-61 RDPIA
+61 RDKTA
-66 IERAK
+66 LDRAQK
-71 QRLGELA
+71 RLGELA
-78 SRVEFVNETY
+78 NRVQFVNETY
-88 DQIETVLAGRKVNGV
+88 DQITKILEDKKVNAV

-113 LDEASRGFSYAQ
+113 LDEANRGFSYAQ
-125 NAPLDMRMN
+125 DAPLDMRMN
-134 ATDSLTAADI
+134 SKDSLTAAQI
-144 LNTYEVKD
+144 LNNYEAKE
-152 LTYILGT
+152 LTYILRT

-169 AQELVKRRTDKPWSS
+169 AQDIVKQRSIKAFVT
-184 TFELVELIKDVIP
+184 TFELVKLIKDVIP

-226 ERAIPQA
+226 EKAIPQA

-252 DRIIKNAFKEQSSII
+252 DRIVKNAFKSQSSII

-272 LPILLSKSIAPF
+272 LPVLLSENIAPF
-284 ELVNRKA
+284 ELVTRKA
-291 EQASDEEIATNP
+291 EQASNEEISANP
-303 RSTSVRLRVAQR
+303 RATSVRLRVAQK

>member
-17 RVLEMFTPA
+17 RVIEMFAPA
-26 LNVSNP
+26 LNVSDP

-71 QRLGELA
+71 ERLGELA

-88 DQIETVLAGRKVNGV
+88 DQIEKVLAGRKVNAV

-113 LDEASRGFSYAQ
+113 LDEANRGFSYAYD
-125 NAPLDMRMN
+125 APLDMRMN
-134 ATDSLTAADI
+134 ANDSLTAADI
-144 LNTYEVKD
+144 LNSYDVKD

-169 AQELVKRRTDKPWSS
+169 AQELVKRRSNKSWTT

-226 ERAIPQA
+226 EKAIPQA
-233 MAALVVG
+233 MAALMVG

-252 DRIIKNAFKEQSSII
+252 DRIVKNAFKEQSSVI

-272 LPILLSKSIAPF
+272 LPVLLSKKKAPF
-284 ELVNRKA
+284 ELVNKKA
-291 EQASDEEIATNP
+291 EQASDSEISSNP

-315 VAVAA
+315 VEVAA

>member
-17 RVLEMFTPA
+17 RVLEMFAPA

-88 DQIETVLAGRKVNGV
+88 DQIESVLAGRKVNGV
-103 LLDLGVSSIQ
+103 FLDLGVSSIQ
-113 LDEASRGFSYAQ
+113 LDEANRGFSYAQ
-125 NAPLDMRMN
+125 DAPLDMRMN
-134 ATDSLTAADI
+134 AKDSLTAADI
-144 LNTYEVKD
+144 LNTYDVKD
-152 LTYILGT
+152 LTYILST

-169 AQELVKRRTDKPWSS
+169 AQKLVKRRTDKPWSS
-184 TFELVELIKDVIP
+184 TFELVDLIKDVIP

-226 ERAIPQA
+226 ERTIPQA

-252 DRIIKNAFKEQSSII
+252 DRIVKNAFKEQSSII

-272 LPILLSKSIAPF
+272 LPILLSKNIAPF
-284 ELVNRKA
+284 ELVTRKA
-291 EQASDEEIATNP
+291 EQACDEEIAANP

>member
-1 MAEKSLQEQH
+1 MTEKSLPQQH
-11 IPVMRD
+11 IPVMCD
-17 RVLEMFTPA
+17 RVIELLSPA

-32 LLIDGTLGL
+32 VLLDATLGL
-41 AGHTESL
+41 GGHSEAL
-48 LKEFPNLK
+48 LKKFINLK

-61 RDPIA
+61 RDQTA
-66 IERAK
+66 LDRAQK
-71 QRLGELA
+71 RLGELA
-78 SRVEFVNETY
+78 NRVQFVNETY
-88 DQIETVLAGRKVNGV
+88 DQITKILEDKKVNAV

-113 LDEASRGFSYAQ
+113 LDETNRGFSYAQ
-125 NAPLDMRMN
+125 DAPLDMRMN
-134 ATDSLTAADI
+134 SKDSLTAAQI
-144 LNTYEVKD
+144 LNNYEAKE
-152 LTYILGT
+152 LTYILRT

-169 AQELVKRRTDKPWSS
+169 AQEIVKQRNIKPFIT
-184 TFELVELIKDVIP
+184 TFELVKLIKDVIP

-226 ERAIPQA
+226 EKAIPQA

-252 DRIIKNAFKEQSSII
+252 DRIVKNAFKSQSSII

-272 LPILLSKSIAPF
+272 LPVLLSKSIAPF
-284 ELVNRKA
+284 ELVTRKA
-291 EQASDEEIATNP
+291 EQASNEEISTNP
-303 RSTSVRLRVAQR
+303 RATSVRLRVAQK

>member
-1 MAEKSLQEQH
+1 MTEKSLPQQH
-11 IPVMRD
+11 IPVMCD
-17 RVLEMFTPA
+17 RVIELLSPA

-32 LLIDGTLGL
+32 VLLDATLGL
-41 AGHTESL
+41 GGHSEAL
-48 LKEFPNLK
+48 LKKFINLK

-61 RDPIA
+61 RDQTA
-66 IERAK
+66 LDRAQK
-71 QRLGELA
+71 RLGELA
-78 SRVEFVNETY
+78 NRVQFVNETY
-88 DQIETVLAGRKVNGV
+88 DQITKILEDKKVNAV

-113 LDEASRGFSYAQ
+113 LDETNRGFSYAQ
-125 NAPLDMRMN
+125 DAPLDMRMN
-134 ATDSLTAADI
+134 SKDSLTAAQI
-144 LNTYEVKD
+144 LNNYEAKE
-152 LTYILGT
+152 LTYILRT

-169 AQELVKRRTDKPWSS
+169 AQEIVKQRNIKPFIT
-184 TFELVELIKDVIP
+184 TFELVKLIKDVIP

-226 ERAIPQA
+226 EKAIPQA

-252 DRIIKNAFKEQSSII
+252 DRIVKNAFKSQSSII

-272 LPILLSKSIAPF
+272 LPVLLSKNIAPF
-284 ELVNRKA
+284 ELVTRKA
-291 EQASDEEIATNP
+291 EQASNEEISTNP
-303 RSTSVRLRVAQR
+303 RATSVRLRVAQK

>member
-17 RVLEMFTPA
+17 RVIEMFAPA
-26 LNVSNP
+26 LNVSDP

-71 QRLGELA
+71 ERLGELA

-88 DQIETVLAGRKVNGV
+88 DQIEKVLASRKVNAV

-113 LDEASRGFSYAQ
+113 LDETKRGFSYAHD
-125 NAPLDMRMN
+125 APLDMRMN
-134 ATDSLTAADI
+134 ANDSLTAADI
-144 LNTYEVKD
+144 LNSYDVKD

-169 AQELVKRRTDKPWSS
+169 AQELVKRRSNKSWTT

-226 ERAIPQA
+226 EKAIPQA
-233 MAALVVG
+233 MAALMVG

-252 DRIIKNAFKEQSSII
+252 DRIVKNAFKEQSSVI

-272 LPILLSKSIAPF
+272 LPILLSKKKAPF
-284 ELVNRKA
+284 ELVNKKA
-291 EQASDEEIATNP
+291 EQASDAEIVSNP

-315 VAVAA
+315 VEVAA

>member
-17 RVLEMFTPA
+17 RVIEMFIPA
-26 LNVSNP
+26 LNVSDP

-71 QRLGELA
+71 ERLGELA

-88 DQIETVLAGRKVNGV
+88 DQIEKVLAGRKVNAV

-113 LDEASRGFSYAQ
+113 LDETKRGFSYAHD
-125 NAPLDMRMN
+125 APLDMRMN
-134 ATDSLTAADI
+134 ANDSLTAAEI
-144 LNTYEVKD
+144 LNSYDVKD

-169 AQELVKRRTDKPWSS
+169 AQELVKRRSNKSWTT

-226 ERAIPQA
+226 EKAIPQA
-233 MAALVVG
+233 MAALMVG

-252 DRIIKNAFKEQSSII
+252 DRIVKNAFKEQSSVI

-272 LPILLSKSIAPF
+272 LPILLSKKKAPF
-284 ELVNRKA
+284 ELVNKKA
-291 EQASDEEIATNP
+291 EQASDSEISSNP
-303 RSTSVRLRVAQR
+303 RCTSVRLRVAQR
-315 VAVAA
+315 VEVAA